1 MKQVTIALIALIFAL
16 PAQAQKKFEGS
27 VTYGIEYKDLPAEM
41 AAMEAMLPDE
51 MTIRIK
57 GDRSR
62 IEQSMGMGMSQIVI
76 SDAKTESGILLMDM
90 MGKKTAI
97 EMSKAELEK
106 MDDKKKKDRPKIEYL
121 DGSKKI
127 AGYNCKQARILT
139 GASGSI
145 EVYYTEDLPSSAHK
159 EFEGLKGF
167 PLEYS
172 VSNGPMNMK
181 MTASKVVKEKLDKG
195 MFEIPEGYE
204 KQTFDDFQKSMQGM
218 MGGG

>member
-1 MKQVTIALIALIFAL
+1 MKRMMIAMIALTFTLSVH
-16 PAQAQKKFEGS
+16 AQKKFEGS

-57 GDRSR
+57 GDKSR

-97 EMSKAELEK
+97 EMSKEELEK
-106 MDDKKKKDRPKIEYL
+106 LNAKKKENEPKIEYL
-121 DGSKKI
+121 DGSKEI
-127 AGYNCKQARILT
+127 AGYKCKKARILT

-145 EVYYTEDLPSSAHK
+145 DVYYTDELPASAHK

-172 VSNGPMNMK
+172 VNSGPMNMI
-181 MTASKVVKEKLDKG
+181 MSATNVTKEKLDKTL
-195 MFEIPEGYE
+195 FDIPEGYE
-204 KQTFDDFQKSMQGM
+204 KQSFDEFQKSMQGM
-218 MGGG
+218 MGG